1 MKPGISIVIEV
12 VGNGW
17 LVRPLHLTPEMDYSV
32 MGYGAV
38 QVFNDLG
45 VAVPTQDSA
54 QSLTS
59 FIEAHFKPK
68 GEPDESL

>member
-1 MKPGISIVIEV
+1 MKPGESIVIEV

-17 LVRPLHLTPEMDYSV
+17 LVRPLHMTPQTGYAEN
-32 MGYGAV
+32 GYGII

-45 VAVPTQDSA
+45 VAVPLQGNA

-59 FIEAHFKPK
+59 FIEQHFRK
-68 GEPDESL
+68 GESA